1 MRRTHLQ
8 NPIMRLEAAP
18 EWPDRG
24 AKGCPGWRCWDAKS
38 RRRHRIGQID
48 PRKQPYSLAAL
59 SASHHQMAGNKAIP
73 YSGIFSGL
81 PKRSQRAVR
90 SFP

>member
-18 EWPDRG
+18 EWPDS
-24 AKGCPGWRCWDAKS
+24 GWRCQECPGMQRAEGVIVS
-38 RRRHRIGQID
+38 GNID
-48 PRKQPYSLAAL
+48 SRKQPYNLAAL
-59 SASHHQMAGNKAIP
+59 SASHHQIAGNKAIP